1 MRMCW
6 IVLLAACQS
15 VPVTVG
21 SSPERDG
28 VRVFFRRDLTERG
41 GRREELARLSADG
54 GRLTGIVHSPDGTA
68 VSALWL
74 GGAGAVTCR
83 FPGGGAG
90 RFEGDP
96 GPDDPVEYVFLEERG
111 ASVTARLAR
120 NCPLTATLTLTVRLK
135 KALLPATLAMPGGA
149 REITETETRVAF
161 SIPRNR
167 DRLLGGDHW
176 LRLNAAHGRRFSF
189 AIGIDPDG
197 TPAAVHG
204 YVRNW
209 GAALD

>member
-1 MRMCW
+1 MTAMRMCW
-6 IVLLAACQS
+6 IVLLAACQA

-28 VRVFFRRDLTERG
+28 VRVFFRRDLPERG
-41 GRREELARLSADG
+41 ERLARLSADG

-68 VSALWL
+68 VSALWI
-74 GGAGAVTCR
+74 GGAGTVTCR

-90 RFEGDP
+90 RFEGDA
-96 GPDDPVEYVFLEERG
+96 GPDDAVEYVFLEERG
-111 ASVTARLAR
+111 ASVTARLSR
-120 NCPLTATLTLTVRLK
+120 NCPLTATLMLTVRLEE
-135 KALLPATLAMPGGA
+135 ALLPATLEMPGGA
-149 REITETETRVAF
+149 RKITGTETRVAF
-161 SIPRNR
+161 SIPRIR
-167 DRLLGGDHW
+167 DRLVGGDHW

-189 AIGIDPDG
+189 AICIDPDG

-209 GAALD
+209 SAALD